1 VSRTGMLIH
10 TVTFFDLTGM
20 LGGEREFLYLHGFE
34 MRNSATV
41 WCLSFDE
48 FPGTP
53 SLGWGFLW
61 CAKYGT

>member
-1 VSRTGMLIH
+1 MLRH

-20 LGGEREFLYLHGFE
+20 LGGEREVLYLHGFE
-34 MRNSATV
+34 KWESATV

-53 SLGWGFLW
+53 
-61 CAKYGT
+61 A